1 MFKLNKLKASVDKDN
16 SVVIYTY
23 DGAVPDKRI
32 INIWDNI
39 VNQYKSYNKLNLDD
53 CLDMLNIFY
62 NEVLSFRKT
71 IDRNLDVDKL
81 FTKCNFKIY
90 HIKHAEGKII
100 KRVAILSTR
109 VNEKIGRDIIRSIVR
124 FEYVDD
130 SDALI
135 KSDEIV
141 KLSKSKE
148 SVLDEQSE
156 K

>member
-23 DGAVPDKRI
+23 DGSVPDKRI

-81 FTKCNFKIY
+81 FAKCNFKIY
-90 HIKHAEGKII
+90 HIKHAEGKVI

-148 SVLDEQSE
+148 SVLDEQSQ